1 MKSPGGLL
9 MNSRLI
15 LSLLIILIIAAPSL
29 AIFGIAENSQP
40 SQSDQT
46 RALADSPWPMFRGN
60 VQHTGVSPY
69 DTSENPGVLRW
80 RYKTGDEIT
89 TSPAIDNDGTI
100 YFGSRD
106 SDIYALYPNGTL
118 KWRYN
123 TGGEIRSSPAIGSD
137 GSIYIG
143 SYDKHLYCLKSDGIL
158 KWKFNTV
165 GEVSSS
171 PVIDKDGIIYIAC
184 QYGYIYAIYSDGTQ
198 KWKVQFSGWAISSS
212 PALCSD
218 GKIYIG
224 SMDNNLYSINSDG
237 TLYWEYKTGDW
248 VESSPSIGVDG
259 TIYVNSLD
267 YYFYAINPNG
277 TLRWKYHKG
286 SGSDSSPA
294 IGPDGTIY
302 FGTPNDKII
311 SLNSNGSLKWKFNV
325 VGKVDSSP
333 SISSDGTIFV
343 GASNGYLYAIKQDG
357 SQLWNFRTGMR
368 ISSSPSIGD
377 DGTIYVGS
385 EDNYLYA
392 INVGPPY
399 SPKDLQVT
407 SGNNYANLSWQE
419 PDYDGGSEIYGY
431 KIYKG
436 QESGKE
442 EYLKII
448 NTTSLS
454 FIDDDVLNGETYY
467 YYITAIN
474 EVGESKYSNEVNAT
488 PLGPPTKPIDLVA
501 LINEG
506 KIELNW
512 IVPEN
517 DGGTE
522 IERYN
527 IYRGP
532 NQENTTFLSFVAPP
546 TTTFQDLTANEKS
559 TYFYYVTALNFIAE
573 SDSSNNVT
581 ITLVIYPSPPMD
593 LKVTAGD
600 SNVILQ
606 WEAPVEDGGSKIIK
620 YHILRR
626 PVDGRG
632 KLIQSVDESITSYQ
646 DAAVVNGKTY
656 IYYVT
661 AENSLGESDPSQEVT
676 AKPVKSRD
684 QEDEIMVSFEINIF
698 ILIIIVIIVIV
709 AILLF
714 FKKRKAKKR
723 DHKSFF
729 EDPKTPDSQYPDEP
743 QPPLN
748 QQYPPRY
755 PPQQP
760 PQYPPKEYY

>member
-1 MKSPGGLL
+1 LVGSNRFLY
-9 MNSRLI
+9 
-15 LSLLIILIIAAPSL
+15 
-29 AIFGIAENSQP
+29 AIYTN
-40 SQSDQT
+40 
-46 RALADSPWPMFRGN
+46 
-60 VQHTGVSPY
+60 
-69 DTSENPGVLRW
+69 
-80 RYKTGDEIT
+80 
-89 TSPAIDNDGTI
+89 
-100 YFGSRD
+100 GS
-106 SDIYALYPNGTL
+106 L
-118 KWRYN
+118 KWKF
-123 TGGEIRSSPAIGSD
+123 GAEGHIDSSPAIGSD
-137 GSIYIG
+137 G
-143 SYDKHLYCLKSDGIL
+143 
-158 KWKFNTV
+158 
-165 GEVSSS
+165 
-171 PVIDKDGIIYIAC
+171 
-184 QYGYIYAIYSDGTQ
+184 
-198 KWKVQFSGWAISSS
+198 
-212 PALCSD
+212 
-218 GKIYIG
+218 
-224 SMDNNLYSINSDG
+224 
-237 TLYWEYKTGDW
+237 
-248 VESSPSIGVDG
+248 
-259 TIYVNSLD
+259 
-267 YYFYAINPNG
+267 
-277 TLRWKYHKG
+277 
-286 SGSDSSPA
+286 
-294 IGPDGTIY
+294 TIY
-302 FGTPNDKII
+302 FG
-311 SLNSNGSLKWKFNV
+311 SN
-325 VGKVDSSP
+325 
-333 SISSDGTIFV
+333 
-343 GASNGYLYAIKQDG
+343 
-357 SQLWNFRTGMR
+357 
-368 ISSSPSIGD
+368 
-377 DGTIYVGS
+377 
-385 EDNYLYA
+385 DNYLYA
-392 INVGPPY
+392 INLRSPF
-399 SPKDLQVT
+399 SPKDLQT
-407 SGNNYANLSWQE
+407 TYGNNYVNLSWQE
-419 PDYDGGSEIYGY
+419 PEYDGGSEIYGY

-436 QESGKE
+436 QEPGKE

-454 FIDDDVLNGETYY
+454 FTDNDVVNGETYY
-467 YYITAIN
+467 YYVTAIN
-474 EVGESKYSNEVNAT
+474 EVGESKYSNDVNAT
-488 PLGPPTKPIDLVA
+488 PLGPPTQPIDLVA
-501 LINEG
+501 SINEG

-512 IVPEN
+512 NIPEN
-517 DGGTE
+517 DGGTD

-532 NQENTTFLSFVAPP
+532 NLENATFHSYVHPP
-546 TTTFQDLTANEKS
+546 TTTYQDPTAKEKS
-559 TYFYYVTALNFIAE
+559 MYFYYVTALNSIAE
-573 SDSSNNVT
+573 GESSNNVT

-743 QPPLN
+743 QPPS
-748 QQYPPRY
+748 QYPPQY